1 MMDLS
6 LAETTR
12 MLVDGFGA
20 IGALSVAL
28 VLWRRRRRST
38 VQNVLLL
45 VFGLSGL
52 FYLCRALSM
61 ATGVGAFGAMTLVLA
76 CALPTAAL
84 ILAEILLR
92 RHSPLWM
99 KIVIGGGTIL
109 GILAALLAGSGIERA
124 FNLAIYV
131 PCALLLV
138 LGLIVF
144 RRRDSL
150 SPMENSTLNAY
161 ARALLATGLL
171 ALTDFRIGLPV
182 GLSALG
188 LLGLAYAAAAG
199 ANAPKGWL
207 DTIKELSLTF
217 ATAILLAGAL
227 MLLNRPQSWLEAG
240 SVLAVTVAALLA
252 LSVLL
257 RLRSGGNDQQRRL
270 FDHTLANA
278 DTASLGAFIAD
289 ASRVAPLEGL
299 ILAQGNDLTDYDPAL
314 LPTAFEG
321 RPVVHLSS
329 LWAEHPLADAREQ
342 LRDLLLRHNSTH
354 AILISD
360 QPLRIG
366 LVALGG
372 SALLDEDERAMA
384 LFQKT
389 AALLAA
395 HSTGEVA

>member
-1 MMDLS
+1 MDTS

-20 IGALSVAL
+20 IGALAVAL
-28 VLWRRRRRST
+28 VLWRRARRST

-52 FYLCRALSM
+52 FYLCRFLSPAMGWGVFSALS
-61 ATGVGAFGAMTLVLA
+61 LILA

-84 ILAEILLR
+84 LLAEILLR
-92 RHSPLWM
+92 RHAPLWI
-99 KIVIGGGTIL
+99 KIVIGGGTVL
-109 GILAALLAGSGIERA
+109 GILAAVLAGSGIERA
-124 FNLAIYV
+124 FSLAIYV

-144 RRRDSL
+144 RHRDSL

-171 ALTDFRIGLPV
+171 TVTDFRIGSPI

-188 LLGLAYAAAAG
+188 MLGLAYAAAAG

-207 DTIKELSLTF
+207 DTVKELSLAF
-217 ATAILLAGAL
+217 VTALLLTGAL
-227 MLLNRPQSWLEAG
+227 LWLNTPASWLEAG
-240 SVLAVTVAALLA
+240 SVLAVTVAAILA

-270 FDHTLANA
+270 FEQTMIGA
-278 DTASLGAFIAD
+278 DTSSLSAFIAE

-299 ILAQGNDLTDYDPAL
+299 IVAQGADLNDYDTAL
-314 LPTAFEG
+314 LPAAFEG
-321 RPVVHLSS
+321 KPVVHLSS
-329 LWAEHPLADAREQ
+329 LWADHELADAREQ
-342 LRDLLLRHNSTH
+342 MRDLLLRHNSTH
-354 AILISD
+354 AILIGH
-360 QPLRIG
+360 QPLQIG

-384 LFQKT
+384 LFQK
-389 AALLAA
+389 LAA
-395 HSTGEVA
+395 PLAAKEIA

>member
-1 MMDLS
+1 MDLS
-6 LAETTR
+6 LADTTR

-20 IGALSVAL
+20 MGALAVAL
-28 VLWRRRRRST
+28 VLWRRARRST
-38 VQNVLLL
+38 VQNVLLV

-52 FYLCRALSM
+52 FYLCRTLSM
-61 ATGVGAFGAMTLVLA
+61 ATGIGAFGALTLVLA

-84 ILAEILLR
+84 LLSEILLR
-92 RHSPLWM
+92 RHAPLWV
-99 KIVIGGGTIL
+99 KIIIGGGTIL
-109 GILAALLAGSGIERA
+109 GILAALLAGSGIEPA
-124 FNLAIYV
+124 FSLAIYV
-131 PCALLLV
+131 PCALLIV
-138 LGLIVF
+138 LGFIVF
-144 RRRDSL
+144 RRRESL

-171 ALTDFRIGLPV
+171 ALTDFHIGSPI

-188 LLGLAYAAAAG
+188 MLGLAYAAAAG

-217 ATAILLAGAL
+217 LTAILLAGAL
-227 MLLNRPQSWLEAG
+227 MLLDRPETWLEAG
-240 SVLAVTVAALLA
+240 SVLAVTIAALLA

-270 FDHTLANA
+270 FDQALANA
-278 DTASLGAFIAD
+278 DTTSLSGFIAD
-289 ASRVAPLEGL
+289 AARVAPLEGL
-299 ILAQGNDLTDYDPAL
+299 ILTEGHDLSDYDPAL
-314 LPTAFEG
+314 LPAAFEG
-321 RPVVHLSS
+321 KPVVHLSS
-329 LWAEHPLADAREQ
+329 LWEDHPLADAREQ

-354 AILISD
+354 AILIGD
-360 QPLRIG
+360 RPVRIG

-395 HSTGEVA
+395 RETGDIA

>member
-1 MMDLS
+1 MDTS

-20 IGALSVAL
+20 IGALAVAL
-28 VLWRRRRRST
+28 VLWRRARRST

-52 FYLCRALSM
+52 FYLCRFLSP
-61 ATGVGAFGAMTLVLA
+61 ATGVGTFNALSLILA

-84 ILAEILLR
+84 LLAEILLR
-92 RHSPLWM
+92 RHAPLWI
-99 KIVIGGGTIL
+99 KIVIGGGTVL
-109 GILAALLAGSGIERA
+109 GILAAVLAGSGIERA
-124 FNLAIYV
+124 FSLAIYV

-161 ARALLATGLL
+161 ARALLATVLL
-171 ALTDFRIGLPV
+171 ALTDFRIGSPI

-188 LLGLAYAAAAG
+188 MLGLAYAAAAG

-207 DTIKELSLTF
+207 DTIKELSLAF
-217 ATAILLAGAL
+217 VTAVLLAGAL
-227 MLLNRPQSWLEAG
+227 IWLNTPDSGLEPG
-240 SVLAVTVAALLA
+240 SVLAVTVAAILA

-270 FDHTLANA
+270 FEQTLIAA
-278 DTASLGAFIAD
+278 DTTSLSTFIAE

-299 ILAQGNDLTDYDPAL
+299 IVAQGSDLNDYDAAL
-314 LPTAFEG
+314 LPAAFEG
-321 RPVVHLSS
+321 KPVAHLSS
-329 LWAEHPLADAREQ
+329 LWADHELADAREQ

-354 AILISD
+354 AILIGQ
-360 QPLRIG
+360 QPLRVG

-384 LFQKT
+384 LFQKM
-389 AALLAA
+389 AAPLADKEIA
-395 HSTGEVA
+395 Q

>member
-1 MMDLS
+1 MELS
-6 LAETTR
+6 FADTTR

-20 IGALSVAL
+20 IGALAVAL
-28 VLWRRRRRST
+28 VLWQRPRRST

-52 FYLCRALSM
+52 FYLCRFLTL
-61 ATGVGAFGAMTLVLA
+61 ATGIEAFGALTLVLA

-84 ILAEILLR
+84 LLAEILLR
-92 RHSPLWM
+92 RHAPLWV
-99 KIVIGGGTIL
+99 KIAIGGGTLL
-109 GILAALLAGSGIERA
+109 GVLAALLAGSGIERA
-124 FNLAIYV
+124 FNLALYV

-161 ARALLATGLL
+161 ARALMATGLL
-171 ALTDFRIGLPV
+171 ALTDFGIGSPI

-188 LLGLAYAAAAG
+188 MLGLAYAAAAG

-207 DTIKELSLTF
+207 DTVKELSLAF
-217 ATAILLAGAL
+217 LTALLLTGAL
-227 MLLNRPQSWLEAG
+227 LWLKRPEGELEAA
-240 SVLAVTVAALLA
+240 SVLAVTVAAILT

-257 RLRSGGNDQQRRL
+257 RLRSGGNDQQRRA
-270 FDHTLANA
+270 FDQAVINA
-278 DTASLGAFIAD
+278 DTSSVTAFIAD
-289 ASRVAPLEGL
+289 VSRVAPLEGL
-299 ILAQGNDLTDYDPAL
+299 ILAQGDDLADYDRAR
-314 LPTAFEG
+314 LPGAFEG
-321 RPVVHLSS
+321 KPVMHLSS
-329 LWAEHPLADAREQ
+329 LWEAHPLADAREQ

-354 AILISD
+354 AILISQ

-384 LFQKT
+384 LFQK
-389 AALLAA
+389 LAA
-395 HSTGEVA
+395 RIAHAETGGTE

>member
-1 MMDLS
+1 MDLS
-6 LAETTR
+6 LADTTR

-20 IGALSVAL
+20 IGAMAVAL
-28 VLWRRRRRST
+28 VLWRRQRRST

-52 FYLCRALSM
+52 FYLCRSLTI

-84 ILAEILLR
+84 LLAEILLR
-92 RHSPLWM
+92 RHAPLWM
-99 KIVIGGGTIL
+99 KITIGGGTIL
-109 GILAALLAGSGIERA
+109 GILAALLAGSGIQRA
-124 FNLAIYV
+124 FSLAIYV
-131 PCALLLV
+131 PCALLIV

-171 ALTDFRIGLPV
+171 ALTDFRIGSPI

-188 LLGLAYAAAAG
+188 ILGLAYAAAAG

-217 ATAILLAGAL
+217 LTAILLAGAL
-227 MLLNRPQSWLEAG
+227 LWLNRPQSWLEAG
-240 SVLAVTVAALLA
+240 SVLAVIVAALLA

-270 FDHTLANA
+270 FDQALVAA
-278 DTASLGAFIAD
+278 DTTSLNTFIAD

-299 ILAQGNDLTDYDPAL
+299 VLAQDKDLSDYDTAL
-314 LPTAFEG
+314 LIAAFEG
-321 RPVVHLSS
+321 KPVIHLSS
-329 LWAEHPLADAREQ
+329 LWAAHPLADAREQ

-354 AILISD
+354 AILIGQS
-360 QPLRIG
+360 PLRIG

-389 AALLAA
+389 ATLLAA
-395 HSTGEVA
+395 RTAGDIA

>member
-1 MMDLS
+1 MDLS
-6 LAETTR
+6 LADTTR

-20 IGALSVAL
+20 IGALAVT
-28 VLWRRRRRST
+28 VILWRRPRRST

-52 FYLCRALSM
+52 FYLCRAITM
-61 ATGVGAFGAMTLVLA
+61 ATGIEAFGALTLVLA

-84 ILAEILLR
+84 LLAEILLR
-92 RHSPLWM
+92 RHAPLWI
-99 KIVIGGGTIL
+99 KISIGGGTIV
-109 GILAALLAGSGIERA
+109 GILAALLAESGIEKA

-131 PCALLLV
+131 PFALLLV
-138 LGLIVF
+138 LGLIVL

-161 ARALLATGLL
+161 ARALLAAGLL
-171 ALTDFRIGLPV
+171 ALTDFKIGSPV

-188 LLGLAYAAAAG
+188 ILGLAYAAAAG

-217 ATAILLAGAL
+217 LTAILLTGAL
-227 MLLNRPQSWLEAG
+227 LWLNRPQSWLEAG

-270 FDHTLANA
+270 FDQTLVTA
-278 DTASLGAFIAD
+278 DTTSLNSFIAD
-289 ASRVAPLEGL
+289 ASHVAPLEGL
-299 ILAQGNDLTDYDPAL
+299 VLAQGQDLRDYDPTL
-314 LPTAFEG
+314 LVAAFEAK
-321 RPVVHLSS
+321 PVIHLSS
-329 LWAEHPLADAREQ
+329 LWAEHALADAREQ

-354 AILISD
+354 AILIGQS
-360 QPLRIG
+360 PLRIG

-395 HSTGEVA
+395 NTVGEIA

>member
-1 MMDLS
+1 MELT
-6 LAETTR
+6 LADTTR
-12 MLVDGFGA
+12 MVVDGFGA
-20 IGALSVAL
+20 IGALAVAL
-28 VLWRRRRRST
+28 VLSRRQRRST

-52 FYLCRALSM
+52 FYLCRAVTM
-61 ATGVGAFGAMTLVLA
+61 ATGIGAFGALTLVLA

-84 ILAEILLR
+84 LLAEILLR
-92 RHSPLWM
+92 RHAPLWV
-99 KIVIGGGTIL
+99 KITIGGGTIL

-124 FNLAIYV
+124 FSLAIYV
-131 PCALLLV
+131 PCALLIV

-144 RRRDSL
+144 RQRDSL
-150 SPMENSTLNAY
+150 SPMENSTLSAY

-171 ALTDFRIGLPV
+171 ALTDFGIGSPI

-188 LLGLAYAAAAG
+188 MLGLAYAAAAG

-217 ATAILLAGAL
+217 LAALLLAGAL
-227 MLLNRPQSWLEAG
+227 MLLNRPQTWLEAG

-270 FDHTLANA
+270 FDQTLANA
-278 DTASLGAFIAD
+278 DTSSLGTFIAD
-289 ASRVAPLEGL
+289 AARVAPLEGL
-299 ILAQGNDLTDYDPAL
+299 ILTQGTDLTDYDPAL
-314 LPTAFEG
+314 LGAAFES
-321 RPVVHLSS
+321 RPVIHLSS
-329 LWAEHPLADAREQ
+329 LWTDHPLADAREQ
-342 LRDLLLRHNSTH
+342 LRDLLMRHNSTH
-354 AILISD
+354 AILIG
-360 QPLRIG
+360 QTPLRIG

-389 AALLAA
+389 AALLA
-395 HSTGEVA
+395 TITPGDVA

>member
-1 MMDLS
+1 MDQT
-6 LAETTR
+6 LADTAR

-20 IGALSVAL
+20 IGALAVAL
-28 VLWRRRRRST
+28 VLSQRARRST

-52 FYLCRALSM
+52 FYLCRFLAL
-61 ATGVGAFGAMTLVLA
+61 ATGWELIGALTLVLA

-84 ILAEILLR
+84 LLAEILLR
-92 RHSPLWM
+92 RHAPLWI
-99 KIVIGGGTIL
+99 KITIGGGTVL

-124 FNLAIYV
+124 FSLAIYV

-150 SPMENSTLNAY
+150 SPMENSTLSAY

-171 ALTDFRIGLPV
+171 ALTDFRIGSPI

-188 LLGLAYAAAAG
+188 ILGLAYAAAAG
-199 ANAPKGWL
+199 ANAPRGWL
-207 DTIKELSLTF
+207 DTIKELSLAF
-217 ATAILLAGAL
+217 ATALLLTGAL
-227 MLLNRPQSWLEAG
+227 LWLNHPQHWLDAA
-240 SVLAVTVAALLA
+240 SVLSVTVAAILA

-270 FDHTLANA
+270 FDQALATA
-278 DTASLGAFIAD
+278 STASLPAFIAGT
-289 ASRVAPLEGL
+289 SHVAPLQGL
-299 ILAQGNDLTDYDPAL
+299 VLAQGSDLKDYDPAL
-314 LPTAFEG
+314 LARAFENKT
-321 RPVVHLSS
+321 VVHLSS
-329 LWAEHPLADAREQ
+329 LWAAHPQADAREQ

-354 AILISD
+354 AILIGD
-360 QPLRIG
+360 QPLQIG

-372 SALLDEDERAMA
+372 SAMLDEDERAMA
-384 LFQKT
+384 LFQKM
-389 AALLAA
+389 AALIVKNTGAA
-395 HSTGEVA
+395 

>member
-1 MMDLS
+1 MIDLS
-6 LAETTR
+6 LTDTTR

-20 IGALSVAL
+20 IGALAVAL
-28 VLWRRRRRST
+28 VLSRRQRRST
-38 VQNVLLL
+38 VQNVLLV

-52 FYLCRALSM
+52 FYLCRAITM
-61 ATGVGAFGAMTLVLA
+61 ATGIGAFGALTLVLA

-84 ILAEILLR
+84 LLAEILLR
-92 RHSPLWM
+92 RHAPLWM
-99 KIVIGGGTIL
+99 KIIIGGGTIL

-124 FNLAIYV
+124 FSLAFYV
-131 PCALLLV
+131 PFALLLV

-171 ALTDFRIGLPV
+171 ALTDFGIGSPI

-188 LLGLAYAAAAG
+188 MLGLAYAAAAG

-217 ATAILLAGAL
+217 LAAIALAGAL
-227 MLLNRPQSWLEAG
+227 MLLNRPASWLEAG
-240 SVLAVTVAALLA
+240 SVLAVTVAALLT

-257 RLRSGGNDQQRRL
+257 RLRSGGNDQQRRI
-270 FDHTLANA
+270 FDQTLATA
-278 DTASLGAFIAD
+278 DTTSLNSFIAG

-299 ILAQGNDLTDYDPAL
+299 ILTQGDDLSDYDAAL
-314 LPTAFEG
+314 LPAAFEG
-321 RPVVHLSS
+321 KPVVHLSS
-329 LWAEHPLADAREQ
+329 LWADHPLADAREQ

-354 AILISD
+354 AILIGQ

-395 HSTGEVA
+395 RETGDIA